1 MLIMVSKGGFRVKL
15 FGGPAPILVHS
26 KEFILAAFLRR
37 NIKFPYACQNGVCG
51 TCKCQLVAGEV
62 VLDSYSESALTAYE
76 YEQGLIL
83 ACRARVLS
91 DVIIGKLE
99 LDSDS
104 AHRAGD

>member
-1 MLIMVSKGGFRVKL
+1 M
-15 FGGPAPILVHS
+15 
-26 KEFILAAFLRR
+26 RR
-37 NIKFPYACQNGVCG
+37 NVKFPYACQNGVCG
-51 TCKCQLVAGEV
+51 TCKCQLIAGEV

-91 DVIIGKLE
+91 GVIIGKLE
-99 LDSDS
+99 PDSDP

>member
-1 MLIMVSKGGFRVKL
+1 MVSKRVFRVKL
-15 FGGPAPILVHS
+15 FGGPAPIVLDS
-26 KEFILAAFLRR
+26 KEFILVALMRR
-37 NIKFPYACQNGVCG
+37 NVKFPYACQNGVCG
-51 TCKCQLVAGEV
+51 TCKCQLIAGEV
-62 VLDSYSESALTAYE
+62 VLNSYSESALTAYE

-99 LDSDS
+99 PDSDP

>member
-1 MLIMVSKGGFRVKL
+1 MVSKRVFRVKL
-15 FGGPAPILVHS
+15 FGGPAPIVVDS
-26 KEFILAAFLRR
+26 KEFILVALMRR
-37 NIKFPYACQNGVCG
+37 NVNFPYACQNGVCG

-62 VLDSYSESALTAYE
+62 VLDSYSESALTAYV

-99 LDSDS
+99 PDSDS

>member
-1 MLIMVSKGGFRVKL
+1 VLD
-15 FGGPAPILVHS
+15 S
-26 KEFILAAFLRR
+26 KEFILVALMRR
-37 NIKFPYACQNGVCG
+37 NVKFPYACQNGVCG
-51 TCKCQLVAGEV
+51 TCKCQLIAGEV

-99 LDSDS
+99 PDSDP

>member
-1 MLIMVSKGGFRVKL
+1 MVSKRVFQVKL
-15 FGGPAPILVHS
+15 FGGPAPIVLDS
-26 KEFILAAFLRR
+26 KEFILVALMRR
-37 NIKFPYACQNGVCG
+37 NVKFPYACQNGVCG
-51 TCKCQLVAGEV
+51 TCKCQLIAGEV
-62 VLDSYSESALTAYE
+62 VLNSYSESALTAYE

-99 LDSDS
+99 PDSDP

>member
-1 MLIMVSKGGFRVKL
+1 MLIMVSKGGFRVQL

-26 KEFILAAFLRR
+26 KEFILAALLRR

>member
-1 MLIMVSKGGFRVKL
+1 MVSKRVFRVKL
-15 FGGPAPILVHS
+15 FGGPAPIVLDS
-26 KEFILAAFLRR
+26 KEFILVALMRR
-37 NIKFPYACQNGVCG
+37 NVKFPYACQNGVCG
-51 TCKCQLVAGEV
+51 TCKCQLIAGDV

-99 LDSDS
+99 PDSDP

>member
-1 MLIMVSKGGFRVKL
+1 MVSKRVFRVKL
-15 FGGPAPILVHS
+15 FGGPAPIVLDS
-26 KEFILAAFLRR
+26 KEFILVALMRR
-37 NIKFPYACQNGVCG
+37 NVKFPYACQNGVCG
-51 TCKCQLVAGEV
+51 TCKCQLIAGEV

-99 LDSDS
+99 PDSDP
-104 AHRAGD
+104 AHGAGD